1 MVGDG
6 AAAEIAPPKVFR
18 RQWLIGTGPAG
29 GDGDRRRG
37 SLPRVIK
44 LEINFIIK
52 KIFNFF
58 ITESKKKWLVAYQY
72 LELTYL
78 FFIYITF

>member
-1 MVGDG
+1 MVLVVGDG

-18 RQWLIGTGPAG
+18 RQWLTGAGPAG

-37 SLPRVIK
+37 SLSRVIK

-58 ITESKKKWLVAYQY
+58 ITESKKK
-72 LELTYL
+72 
-78 FFIYITF
+78 